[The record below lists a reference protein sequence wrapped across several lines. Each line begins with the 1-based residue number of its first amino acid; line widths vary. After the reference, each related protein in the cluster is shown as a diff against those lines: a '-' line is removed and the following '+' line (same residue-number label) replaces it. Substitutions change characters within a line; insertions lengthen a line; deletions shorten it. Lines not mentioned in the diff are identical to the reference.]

1 MPDGVALPPFGGA
14 EAGDDASRRRR
25 SGLDDSAVRPYS
37 TAAGDDASRRRR
49 SGLGS
54 ARASWHV
61 RCSSFLAPARQQHD
75 ADRQAAVAG
84 RSKPSGRWV
93 DGPEQV
99 FCYLCGCLIRLAA
112 APIRPSSR
120 GSVIPFFLA
129 YRYPGIVWGFW
140 PLRRRYVY
148 HSESAW
154 GPILV
159 YRPETPL
166 TGFEGPRRSLV
177 PSRFG
182 VRSRTCL
189 VVLPSAR
196 N

>member
-25 SGLDDSAVRPYS
+25 SGLDDIAVRPYS

-93 DGPEQV
+93 DGPEQPRAGLV
-99 FCYLCGCLIRLAA
+99 ERL
-112 APIRPSSR
+112 R
-120 GSVIPFFLA
+120 GFVVA
-129 YRYPGIVWGFW
+129 HREREGVPGTKEYG
-140 PLRRRYVY
+140 L
-148 HSESAW
+148 
-154 GPILV
+154 
-159 YRPETPL
+159 
-166 TGFEGPRRSLV
+166 
-177 PSRFG
+177 
-182 VRSRTCL
+182 
-189 VVLPSAR
+189 
-196 N
+196 